1 MRRYTVK
8 PDEIPAIMT
17 AVAPLRFAPVIVTVV
32 PPAAGT
38 ATGDDDDG
46 VEIDGGAGPPRRT

>member
-1 MRRYTVK
+1 
-8 PDEIPAIMT
+8 MT

-46 VEIDGGAGPPRRT
+46 VEIDGGAGPPRMT